1 MLRRLFI
8 LSSVALLATQV
19 AIAEPIPYE
28 EALRKAQRLLARN
41 IWSVGVTPIKPRR
54 IIKEHTMEEKPA
66 YYIFNADGGNGFV
79 IIAGDDLFPELIG
92 YSDHGTI
99 TQDGEMPDALEHYLD
114 LYAQFVQKVRSGE
127 TQAPKFVRRA
137 NGESLGTPVVGPLL
151 TAQWGQG
158 SPYNLLCPNTGN
170 KRAPVGCVATAMSQ
184 IMYYWKWPNQ
194 GKGYMSY
201 SSKYGT
207 LSSDFS
213 SHTYDW
219 SILTD
224 KVTDKS
230 SDEAK
235 AMVSQICYDCGV
247 AIKMDYQSSASGS
260 FSDRLLTALY
270 TYFSYRPSTLRYYYR
285 DCMNNEDEWENIIK
299 KELNEGRLVQM
310 EGTSSINE
318 RLGHAFVLDGYDSNS
333 YFHVNW
339 GAYGEFDG
347 YYDMNVMNMGQYQ
360 FDIGQGILV
369 GIEPNHDG
377 VEERRMQVPVYL
389 ENPLTTT
396 WKQRKVNQFFS
407 VSIGGIYNIYS
418 DGHGF
423 TLGVGLYDARGNFI
437 ADVSQDSN
445 SKTFYW
451 AGHSGYSP
459 FGSLSCKLTEE
470 VIAQCTAGNYVLR
483 LLSKEQ
489 GYDEWMWPD
498 VVGGSNNNK
507 IPVYIHDGLLD
518 FNQYAPSPAED
529 VNNDLVVDSQDVLQ
543 VYTAIR
549 NGVKDGREDVNKDGI
564 IDSQDV
570 LTIYAYIIS
579 H

>member
-1 MLRRLFI
+1 MIRRLLI
-8 LSSVALLATQV
+8 LSFFALLATQV

-28 EALRKAQRLLARN
+28 EALHKAQRLLARN

-79 IIAGDDLFPELIG
+79 ILAGDDLFPELIG

-99 TQDGEMPDALEHYLD
+99 DQDGEMPEALEYYLN
-114 LYAQFVQKVRSGE
+114 LYTQFVQKVRSGK
-127 TQAPKFVRRA
+127 TQAPKFVHRA
-137 NGESLGTPVVGPLL
+137 NGESMGTPVVGPLL

-158 SPYNLLCPNTGN
+158 NPYNLLCPEAGK

-184 IMYYWKWPNQ
+184 ILYYWKWPNK

-201 SSKYGT
+201 STQYGT

-224 KVTDKS
+224 KVTS
-230 SDEAK
+230 NSTDEAQ

-247 AIKMDYQSSASGS
+247 ATKMDYQSSGSGS
-260 FSDRLLTALY
+260 HTDLVLTALY

-285 DCMNNEDEWENIIK
+285 ECMNNEDEWENIIK
-299 KELNEGRLVQM
+299 RELNDGRPIQM
-310 EGTSSINE
+310 SAASSSA
-318 RLGHAFVLDGYDSNS
+318 GHSFVLDGYDSNS
-333 YFHVNW
+333 YIHVNW
-339 GAYGEFDG
+339 GWDGKNDG
-347 YYDMNVMNMGQYQ
+347 YYHMSLMNPGSDRFVERQA
-360 FDIGQGILV
+360 ILV
-369 GIEPNHDG
+369 GIEPNRDNA
-377 VEERRMQVPVYL
+377 EERRMQVPVYL
-389 ENPLTTT
+389 EDSLTTT

-407 VSIGGIYNIYS
+407 VSIGKIYNNRS
-418 DGHGF
+418 EGHGF
-423 TLGVGLYDARGNFI
+423 TLGIGLYDARGNFI
-437 ADVSQDSN
+437 ADVSQDSE
-445 SKTFYW
+445 SKTIYW
-451 AGHSGYSP
+451 AGFYGNP
-459 FGSLSCKLTEE
+459 KFGTLSCKLTEE
-470 VIAQCTAGNYVLR
+470 VISQCTDGNYVLR

-543 VYTAIR
+543 VYTAIK

-570 LTIYAYIIS
+570 LTIYAYIVS